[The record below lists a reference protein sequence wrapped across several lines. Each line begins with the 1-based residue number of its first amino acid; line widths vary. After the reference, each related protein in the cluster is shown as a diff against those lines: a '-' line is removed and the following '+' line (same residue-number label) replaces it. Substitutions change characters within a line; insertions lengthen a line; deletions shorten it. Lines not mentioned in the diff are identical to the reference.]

1 MQAKMTLYFIK
12 LEIPL
17 IVSSIMLRFILQ
29 EERHVMGKDMWYVF
43 SIEFSRYKG
52 EKRSRLRFGLLSSR
66 LSWKPDYL

>member
-29 EERHVMGKDMWYVF
+29 EERYVMGEDMWYVF

-52 EKRSRLRFGLLSSR
+52 EKQ
-66 LSWKPDYL
+66 KPPQVWASV